1 MVLGSSG
8 KRSSTESCGPAL
20 ARRSNTRT
28 GAELFAGAALQYSV
42 RVFAIQFCDKTGAD
56 LGGTHRFAFVS
67 VGAIIEAFRIHD
79 LHHFQSACEAVMLSL
94 GHQRQVGDVDRIEP
108 RGPASLIVCCRL

>member
-1 MVLGSSG
+1 MSMLLRSAR
-8 KRSSTESCGPAL
+8 KRSSTQSCGPAL

-56 LGGTHRFAFVS
+56 LGGTNRFAFVS
-67 VGAIIEAFRIHD
+67 VGAITEAFRIHD
-79 LHHFQSACEAVMLSL
+79 LHHFQSACDAFRFSL
-94 GHQRQVGDVDRIEP
+94 RQQRQVRDLGGSEE
-108 RGPASLIVCCRL
+108 